1 DLDAALAVA
10 SFRAGAGA
18 HGKPELD
25 PGATALCLDGAVHPL
40 LDDAVPNSVHLEGR
54 GMLITGPNMSG
65 KSTFV
70 KTVAI
75 NAVLAQTV
83 YTTFARRYRA
93 PLVRV
98 RTLMNAVDD
107 VQRGRSYYYA
117 EVEGAKGLLAPSEP
131 GTQTLVVVDELF
143 RGTNTSERIGACKA
157 VLAALRR
164 MGHHVLASTHD
175 RELVALLRDDFEPYH
190 FGERV
195 IEGELVFPFELC
207 AGPSTTR
214 NAIALLRHADFP
226 EEVVAE
232 AVRVTEELEGG
243 TSGTTAAMLP
253 RRSP

>member
-1 DLDAALAVA
+1 
-10 SFRAGAGA
+10 
-18 HGKPELD
+18 
-25 PGATALCLDGAVHPL
+25 
-40 LDDAVPNSVHLEGR
+40 
-54 GMLITGPNMSG
+54 MLITGPNMSG

-83 YTTFARRYRA
+83 YTTLARRYRA
-93 PLVRV
+93 PLLRV

-117 EVEGAKGLLAPSEP
+117 EVEGAKRLLAPSEP
-131 GTQTLVVVDELF
+131 GTQTLVLVDELF
-143 RGTNTSERIGACKA
+143 RGTNTSERIGAGKA
-157 VLAALRR
+157 VLSALRV

-175 RELVALLRDDFEPYH
+175 RELGALLHDDFEPYH

-195 IEGELVFPFELC
+195 VDGELVFPFVLC

-214 NAIALLRHADFP
+214 NAIALLRHAGFP

-232 AVRVTEELEGG
+232 ATRVTEQLEGG
-243 TSGTTAAMLP
+243 APADRGS
-253 RRSP
+253 